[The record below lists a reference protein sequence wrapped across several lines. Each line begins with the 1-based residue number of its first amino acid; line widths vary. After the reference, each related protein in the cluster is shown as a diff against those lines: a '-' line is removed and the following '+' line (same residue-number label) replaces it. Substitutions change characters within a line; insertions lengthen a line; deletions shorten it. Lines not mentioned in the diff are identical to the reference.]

1 MATSAHPE
9 DLENCAVSDDPE
21 VIRKKYADLCTLWE
35 AINRSTAIVEFTPDG
50 IITAANGNFLAA
62 TGYTMDELRGQHHRI
77 LCDPAYAASP
87 DYARFWERLRAGNEQ
102 KGVFQRIRKDG
113 KSIWL
118 DAEYTPISGV
128 DGSVERIVKNA
139 QDITAQKEYE
149 KSLSAVSVELEGKTK
164 EGDQAIQNVAR
175 QTAHVLDINAQ
186 FRKSLEKLGTQTIEI
201 NNIVNTIREIA
212 AQTNLLALNAAI
224 EAARAGEH
232 GRGFAVVADEVRNLA
247 KRVQDATR
255 EIQENTQGISVAMGD
270 IAQKSGENNHLIEQA
285 QELVSMAK
293 HSFTDIS
300 KVTSA
305 IKKLVSRLEIVS

>member
-1 MATSAHPE
+1 MW
-9 DLENCAVSDDPE
+9 LE
-21 VIRKKYADLCTLWE
+21 
-35 AINRSTAIVEFTPDG
+35 
-50 IITAANGNFLAA
+50 
-62 TGYTMDELRGQHHRI
+62 
-77 LCDPAYAASP
+77 
-87 DYARFWERLRAGNEQ
+87 
-102 KGVFQRIRKDG
+102 
-113 KSIWL
+113 
-118 DAEYTPISGV
+118 AEYTPIRGV

-149 KSLSAVSVELEGKTK
+149 KSLSAVSVELEEKTR
-164 EGDQAIQNVAR
+164 EGGQAIQNVAR
-175 QTAHVLDINAQ
+175 QTAHVLDINTQ

-285 QELVSMAK
+285 QELVSTAN

-305 IKKLVSRLEIVS
+305 IKKLVSRLEMVS

>member
-1 MATSAHPE
+1 M
-9 DLENCAVSDDPE
+9 
-21 VIRKKYADLCTLWE
+21 
-35 AINRSTAIVEFTPDG
+35 
-50 IITAANGNFLAA
+50 
-62 TGYTMDELRGQHHRI
+62 
-77 LCDPAYAASP
+77 
-87 DYARFWERLRAGNEQ
+87 
-102 KGVFQRIRKDG
+102 
-113 KSIWL
+113 
-118 DAEYTPISGV
+118 

-149 KSLSAVSVELEGKTK
+149 KSLSAVSVELEEKTR
-164 EGDQAIQNVAR
+164 EGGQAIQNVAR
-175 QTAHVLDINAQ
+175 QTAHVLDINTQ

-285 QELVSMAK
+285 QELVSTAN

-305 IKKLVSRLEIVS
+305 IKKLVSRLEMVS

>member
-1 MATSAHPE
+1 MATQPYFE
-9 DLENCAVSDDPE
+9 DPENCAVSDDPE

-35 AINRSTAIVEFTPDG
+35 AINRTTAIVEFTPDG

-62 TGYTMDELRGQHHRI
+62 TGYAMDELRGRHHRI
-77 LCDPAYAASP
+77 LCDSAYAASP
-87 DYARFWERLRAGNEQ
+87 DYARFWEQLRAGNGQ
-102 KGVFQRIRKDG
+102 KGIFQRIRKDG

-118 DAEYTPISGV
+118 EAEYTPIRGV

-149 KSLSAVSVELEGKTK
+149 KSLTAVSMELEEKTR
-164 EGDQAIQNVAR
+164 EGGQAIQNVAR
-175 QTAHVLDINAQ
+175 QTANVLDINTQ

-285 QELVSMAK
+285 QELASTAN

-300 KVTSA
+300 KVTLA
-305 IKKLVSRLEIVS
+305 IKKLVSRLEMVS

>member
-1 MATSAHPE
+1 MATPAYPE
-9 DLENCAVSDDPE
+9 DLENCAVSDNPE
-21 VIRKKYADLCTLWE
+21 VIRKKYADLCILWE
-35 AINRSTAIVEFTPDG
+35 AINRTMAIVEFTPDG
-50 IITAANGNFLAA
+50 IITAANGNFLTA
-62 TGYTMDELRGQHHRI
+62 TGYTIDELRGQHHRI
-77 LCDPAYAASP
+77 LCDPVYAASP
-87 DYARFWERLRAGNEQ
+87 DYARFWEQLRAGNEQ
-102 KGVFQRIRKDG
+102 KGIFQRTRKDG

-118 DAEYTPISGV
+118 EAEYTPIRGV

-149 KSLSAVSVELEGKTK
+149 KSLSAVSVELEEKTR
-164 EGDQAIQNVAR
+164 EGGQAIQNVAR
-175 QTAHVLDINAQ
+175 QTAHVLDINTQ

-270 IAQKSGENNHLIEQA
+270 IAEKSGENNHLIEQA
-285 QELVSMAK
+285 QELVSTAN

>member
-1 MATSAHPE
+1 MATPAYPE

-35 AINRSTAIVEFTPDG
+35 AINHTMAIVEFTPDG
-50 IITAANGNFLAA
+50 IITAANGNFLTA
-62 TGYTMDELRGQHHRI
+62 TGYTIDELRGQHHRI
-77 LCDPAYAASP
+77 LCSPVYAASP
-87 DYARFWERLRAGNEQ
+87 DYARFWEQLRAGNAQ
-102 KGVFQRIRKDG
+102 KGIFQRTRKDG

-118 DAEYTPISGV
+118 EAEYTPIRGV

-149 KSLSAVSVELEGKTK
+149 KSLSAVSVELEEKTR
-164 EGDQAIQNVAR
+164 EGGQAIQNVAR
-175 QTAHVLDINAQ
+175 QTAHVLDINTQ

-255 EIQENTQGISVAMGD
+255 EIQENTQGIGVAMGD

-285 QELVSMAK
+285 QELVNTAN

-300 KVTSA
+300 KVTLA